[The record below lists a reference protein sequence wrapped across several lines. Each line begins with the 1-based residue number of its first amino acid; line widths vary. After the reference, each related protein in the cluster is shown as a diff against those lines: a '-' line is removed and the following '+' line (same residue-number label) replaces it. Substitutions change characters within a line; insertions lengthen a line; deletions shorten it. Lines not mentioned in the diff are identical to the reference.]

1 MVGVVKCR
9 RFFTKG
15 RGILSPTSNHN
26 ASELSNETW
35 RIFQIMAEF
44 VRGTEQLS
52 NIAPAV
58 TVFGSARFKPD
69 NQYYQLAE
77 KIGFALSDAGFTVVT
92 GGGPGIMEA
101 ANKGAYAGESRS
113 VGLNIDLPHEQSPNP
128 YQDISISFRH
138 FFTRKVMF
146 VKHAVAYVVLP
157 GGFGTL
163 DELSEI
169 LTLMQTQKVPP
180 LPIILVGS
188 GFWQG
193 FLAWVEQ
200 EMLAPESTAISKS
213 DLDYLQIAD
222 SAPEVI
228 DLIFAHY
235 ADTGFNDTA
244 AHSKSTLMNL

>member
-1 MVGVVKCR
+1 MS
-9 RFFTKG
+9 
-15 RGILSPTSNHN
+15 LANQN

-44 VRGTEQLS
+44 VKGTEQLS
-52 NIAPAV
+52 NITPAV
-58 TVFGSARFKPD
+58 TVFGSARFAPD

-101 ANKGAYAGESRS
+101 ANKGGYEGESRS
-113 VGLNIDLPHEQSPNP
+113 VGLNIDLPHEQAPNS
-128 YQDISISFRH
+128 YQDISISFQH
-138 FFTRKVMF
+138 FFARKVMF

-169 LTLMQTQKVPP
+169 LTLMQTHKIPN

-188 GFWQG
+188 DFWQG
-193 FLAWVEQ
+193 FLAWVKAQ
-200 EMLAPESTAISKS
+200 MLTPELAAISQS
-213 DLDYLQIAD
+213 DLEYLQLAD
-222 SAPEVI
+222 SAEEVLDI
-228 DLIFAHY
+228 IFAHY
-235 ADTGFNDTA
+235 ADTGFNDA
-244 AHSKSTLMNL
+244 QGSASTLLNL

>member
-1 MVGVVKCR
+1 M
-9 RFFTKG
+9 
-15 RGILSPTSNHN
+15 SSQANQN

-58 TVFGSARFKPD
+58 TVFGSARFPAD

-77 KIGFALSDAGFTVVT
+77 KIGFALSEAGFTVVT

-101 ANKGAYAGESRS
+101 ANKGGYEGESRS
-113 VGLNIDLPHEQSPNP
+113 IGLNIDLPHEQAPNP

-138 FFTRKVMF
+138 FFARKVMF

-169 LTLMQTQKVPP
+169 LTLMQTRKIPR
-180 LPIILVGS
+180 LPIILIGS
-188 GFWQG
+188 EFWRG
-193 FLAWVEQ
+193 FLAWVETQ
-200 EMLAPESTAISKS
+200 MLDSKSVAISKE
-213 DLDYLQIAD
+213 DLDYLQVAD

-228 DLIFAHY
+228 DMIFAHY
-235 ADTGFNDTA
+235 ADSGFNDTTQSGA
-244 AHSKSTLMNL
+244 NTLLNL